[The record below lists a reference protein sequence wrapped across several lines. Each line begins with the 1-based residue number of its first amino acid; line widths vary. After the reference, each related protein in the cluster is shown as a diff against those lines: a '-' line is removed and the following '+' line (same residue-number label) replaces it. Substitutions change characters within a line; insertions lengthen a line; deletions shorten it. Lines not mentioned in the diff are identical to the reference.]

1 MTKYILFCAQSA
13 NFQTRSI
20 LIPYNLFIQ
29 CETRAKDLECLRQ
42 KSEHNILL
50 IRNNKTYN
58 VDNLLYRHIIWDD
71 RIGKAE
77 KNDINKIISELT
89 IYSEGMN
96 KDCYIHLYDKEWYDK
111 SICHVAAK
119 GFNHLNNYC
128 NFRNKTQYKNKN
140 IDIVEGFLVLET
152 NNGKLEYSEIDT
164 IEELYEQYY

>member
-1 MTKYILFCAQSA
+1 MTKYILFCSQCA

-20 LIPYNLFIQ
+20 LIPYNLFIK
-29 CETRAKDLECLRQ
+29 CETRAKDLEFLRQ
-42 KSEHNILL
+42 KSEHNILM
-50 IRNNKTYN
+50 IRNNKPYN

-71 RIGKAE
+71 RIGKVE
-77 KNDINKIISELT
+77 QNDINRIISELT
-89 IYSEGMN
+89 MYAEGMN
-96 KDCYIHLYDKEWYDK
+96 KNCYIHLYDKEWYDK
-111 SICHVAAK
+111 SICHVTSK

-152 NNGKLEYSEIDT
+152 NNGKLEYLEIDT